1 MDFVALTLE
10 QAKELGSVDNIEFEV
25 VYLEEL
31 GDDTDQPWRVVKEKV
46 ESNKY
51 TVYVMKQI

>member
-10 QAKELGSVDNIEFEV
+10 QAKELGSVDNVEFEV

-31 GDDTDQPWRVVKEKV
+31 GDDTDQSWRVVKEKV
-46 ESNKY
+46 ESNKH